1 MENNG
6 IVKALIEGTL
16 HRLRSVPE
24 DIARVEEKVV
34 NISEKMEA
42 FTDMQL
48 RMDKKIESNKAVIQK
63 VWGGAIVCAVL
74 VSTLLDL
81 VKNKLLTLFGG

>member
-6 IVKALIEGTL
+6 MVKALVEGTL

-42 FTDMQL
+42 FTAIQL
-48 RMDKKIESNKAVIQK
+48 RMDKKIESNRTVIQK

-74 VSTLLDL
+74 ASTLLDL